1 MNAIRNILSSLPLF
15 RHCLEDEI
23 AALQRIGKLAA
34 VRKGHQ
40 FDLKKI
46 NAFNIIVGGI
56 FEIESMGKT
65 DVVHLAPGS
74 FFGAIPFTENRQTGK
89 IRALVDSTLLM
100 FRAEDMYRFFL
111 MSYKCLRGY
120 LKIADRLGFD
130 ISDVGKKYFGGNSKI
145 ITVYGPAPGS
155 GKTLLASILAH
166 SLSADGK
173 TALLDVSTAGNS
185 LFNVFEKKVTSPL
198 AQRGGDDSSFDRIIG
213 EWTVPVDDNL
223 HLLNVAY
230 GSKVTVNPGI
240 ISPLLFMLSKEY
252 RYIVLDCPDDDAQL
266 RDRVFGLSDIIFAV
280 VKHRKDIPPLYGLF
294 DTRIKE
300 GQRVS
305 YVINE
310 QYAGAVNDFSG
321 GLVLPK
327 LDPRAPAGEFDR
339 IRRLSGSGAA
349 APMLSLI
356 RDRRRALVFETNLL
370 LALCY
375 GGFLDSLHGRGA
387 RFDLYYGSA
396 YSYIIAALYLL
407 SGSRGEFRKRIGQFF
422 SDDRI
427 NKLIDITFPAEH
439 VFKNGLVAKHAA
451 ELCGDARIEMFRD
464 IPVAMLGQDGSA
476 ARRLF
481 STGYLRD
488 AMAASFCLYPVF
500 EQVKVDGRLFNSG
513 FPDFRVRIEDLFR
526 VDVDET
532 VYVSVDNGVS
542 LNCREGTMNRFF
554 GTYLEFAEERNVD
567 DKVSD
572 FSDINIVLE
581 VSERDLSIDRIL
593 DDSRDLSDRLLKDLS
608 F

>member
-1 MNAIRNILSSLPLF
+1 MNAISNILSSIPLF

-23 AALQRIGKLAA
+23 AALQKIGKLAS

-46 NAFNIIVGGI
+46 NAFNVVVGGV

-74 FFGAIPFTENRQTGK
+74 FFGAIPFTGNRQTGK

-120 LKIADRLGFD
+120 LKIAARLGFD
-130 ISDVGKKYFGGNSKI
+130 ISDVGKKYFSGNSKI

-155 GKTLLASILAH
+155 GKTLLASLLAH
-166 SLSADGK
+166 ALGKDGK
-173 TALLDVSTAGNS
+173 TVLLDVSSAGNS
-185 LFNVFEKKVTSPL
+185 LFNVFEKKITIPL
-198 AQRGGDDSSFDRIIG
+198 AQRAGDDPSLDRIIG

-223 HLLNVAY
+223 HLLNIAF
-230 GSKVTVNPGI
+230 GSKVRVNPEI
-240 ISPLLFMLSKEY
+240 LSPLLFMLSKEY

-266 RDRVFGLSDIIFAV
+266 RDRVFGLSDLIFAI
-280 VKHRKDIPPLYGLF
+280 VKNRKDVRPLYELF
-294 DTRIKE
+294 DTRIRE

-310 QYAGAVNDFSG
+310 QYAGTVHDCSG
-321 GLVLPK
+321 GIVLPA
-327 LDPRAPAGEFDR
+327 LGTDAPAGEFDR
-339 IRRLSGSGAA
+339 IRRLSDGGAV
-349 APMLSLI
+349 APMLSLV

-370 LALCY
+370 LALCF
-375 GGFLDSLHGRGA
+375 GGFLDSLHGKEK

-396 YSYIIAALYLL
+396 YSYIILSLYLL
-407 SGSRGEFRKRIGQFF
+407 SGGRSEFRKRIGQFF

-427 NKLIDITFPAEH
+427 NKLIDITFPTEY
-439 VFKNGLVAKHAA
+439 VFKNSLVMKHAA

-464 IPVAMLGQDGSA
+464 LPVAMLGQDGSS

-500 EQVKVDGRLFNSG
+500 EQIRVNGQPFNSG
-513 FPDFRVRIEDLFR
+513 FPDFRVRVEDLFR

-532 VYVSVDNGVS
+532 VYVSIENS
-542 LNCREGTMNRFF
+542 AALNYREGTMNRFF
-554 GTYLEFAEERNVD
+554 GTYLEFAGERTAD

-572 FSDINIVLE
+572 LSDTSIVLE
-581 VSERDLSIDRIL
+581 VSERDISIDRIM
-593 DDSRDLSDRLLKDLS
+593 DDSRELSDRLLKELS